1 MQSLPSPSAGIGVGR
16 MLEQPL
22 LFLSLPFGVALATH
36 ILASV
41 SLGASLILRVPDR
54 VAQVAPGMLTAGLG
68 LYSWSRKEFGQ
79 VHAPLHRDRRGYWL
93 GGAVLVLVGRDPLGL
108 VAGPV
113 AGFPAGRLSR
123 CPPGHRQGQPLDQAG
138 FRDRQSG
145 GGHQADYRL
154 NHARNQA
161 P

>member
-1 MQSLPSPSAGIGVGR
+1 

-41 SLGASLILRVPDR
+41 SLGASLSLRVPDR

-93 GGAVLVLVGRDPLGL
+93 GGAVLVLVGLFWNGAGALTPGYPGEIRWDWLPALLPGSLLG
-108 VAGPV
+108 G
-113 AGFPAGRLSR
+113 
-123 CPPGHRQGQPLDQAG
+123 
-138 FRDRQSG
+138 
-145 GGHQADYRL
+145 
-154 NHARNQA
+154 
-161 P
+161 